1 MTENERAE
9 ELEARK
15 KLPSDALQM
24 LDYKARFD
32 ALDMARSPTYVR
44 KGATVA
50 FAVVIAYIVIILVL
64 PWQQFVSG
72 GGRVVAYNPLER
84 PLVLEAPISGRLQ
97 VSHVVEGQQVEEGEV
112 LFEMADNDPNRL
124 TNLNAQLVAARAK
137 LEAANDKLTDMRE
150 QLAQKQEALP
160 QAVEAAQQK
169 LEAARY
175 AARTAALQYDRIDSL
190 YNNPMGGLVSQ
201 RDYEL
206 ATLDRDKTAAEL
218 EEAQADRRKVELDG
232 QAEITKIRADVQSAR
247 SDSAS
252 AAESVASKESELAR
266 QATLTVLAPRDGVI
280 FRVNATEG
288 SFLSAG
294 KALAM
299 IVPETENR
307 MVELW
312 LDGNDIPLVQEREV
326 APDGTV
332 VREGS
337 PVRLQ
342 FEGWPAVQFIGWP
355 SVARG
360 TFGGEVVLID
370 PTDDGTGRFRVLVA
384 PKPDVVNDG
393 TEVVEWPGPR
403 WLRQGVQANGWVLL
417 QQVPLWYEIWRQL
430 NGFPPTL
437 PSDPTSSSSQMAA
450 GSGGESQ

>member
-1 MTENERAE
+1 MTEDQRRQEAEERA
-9 ELEARK
+9 
-15 KLPSDALQM
+15 KLPSDALHM
-24 LDYKARFD
+24 LDYKARFS
-32 ALDMARSPTYVR
+32 ALDMARSPGYVR

-50 FAVVIAYIVIILVL
+50 FTIVFVYLVIIFVL

-72 GGRVVAYNPLER
+72 KGRVVALDPLER
-84 PLVLEAPISGRLQ
+84 VQLLEAPISGRLE
-97 VSHVVEGQQVEEGEV
+97 VSHVVEGQRVEAGQV

-124 TNLNAQLVAARAK
+124 VNLETQLQAARSK

-160 QAVEAAQQK
+160 EAIAAAQQK

-175 AARTAALQYDRIDSL
+175 AAETAALQYDRIDSL

-201 RDYEL
+201 REFEL

-218 EEAQADRRKVELDG
+218 EQAQADRRKVELDT
-232 QAEITKIRADVQSAR
+232 QAEITKIRAEVQAAR
-247 SDSAS
+247 SDSAT

-266 QATLTVLAPRDGVI
+266 QATLTVKAPRDGVI

-288 SFLSAG
+288 TFLSSG
-294 KALAM
+294 KAIAT
-299 IVPETENR
+299 IVPETDNR

-312 LDGNDIPLVQEREV
+312 VDGNDIPLVQQREV

-332 VREGS
+332 IQEGS

-417 QQVPLWYEIWRQL
+417 QRVPLWYEIWRQL
-430 NGFPPTL
+430 NGFPPAL
-437 PSDPTSSSSQMAA
+437 PEDPSTSQMASDA
-450 GSGGESQ
+450 K